1 MDAAKEITVILVT
14 GATGTVGR
22 QVVTQLSERGLPV
35 RSVTRDPASAGQPA
49 GVEVVRGD
57 LADPASLEPHLAGA
71 DAVFLVWPFTS
82 PELAAGPGARVVEL
96 LARHVAR
103 VVYLSAQ
110 AAAGRPDSFWAVM
123 ERLIED
129 SGVAWTF
136 LRPTGFA
143 ANTLMWAD
151 QIRSQGVV
159 RWPYGAATRSLVH
172 ESDLAAVA
180 VRALTEDR
188 HAGCRYL
195 LTGPEAIT
203 QADQARIIGEAT
215 GRAVRWEEL
224 SPEEARRQLL
234 TAWGDPGFVD
244 SALATWARL
253 VTRPEPV
260 TRTVEEITGTPART
274 FRQWAADH
282 ASDFRLPSTV
292 EVADRY
298 VSAFRAGDL
307 DAALQLLA
315 ADVLRVAPLETG
327 DGPGELRGVQQI
339 MDNSGRLNAD
349 YQIHAVE
356 IDDPFVRGDQ
366 FAVRFAFDRTHLP
379 TGKRETA
386 VKISLYTVAGAAI
399 VREEVYYHTPQH
411 TPGH

>member
-1 MDAAKEITVILVT
+1 MDVVKEIIVIVVT

-22 QVVTQLSERGLPV
+22 QVVTQLRERDLPV
-35 RSVTRDPASAGQPA
+35 RAVTRDPAPA
-49 GVEVVRGD
+49 GLPAGAQVVRGD

-82 PELAAGPGARVVEL
+82 PELAAGQGARIAGM

-151 QIRSQGVV
+151 QVRGQGVV
-159 RWPYGAATRSLVH
+159 RWPYGAAARSLIH
-172 ESDLAAVA
+172 EHDLAAVA
-180 VRALTEDR
+180 VLALTEDR
-188 HAGCRYL
+188 HAGRRYL

-203 QADQARIIGEAT
+203 QADQVRIIGEVT

-224 SPEEARRQLL
+224 PPEEARQQLL
-234 TAWGDPGFVD
+234 AAWDDPGFAD
-244 SALATWARL
+244 SALATWAGL

-260 TRTVEEITGTPART
+260 TRTVEEITGIPART

-282 ASDFRLPSTV
+282 TSDFRPPSTA

-307 DAALQLLA
+307 DAALRLLA
-315 ADVLRVAPLETG
+315 ADVLRMAPLETG

-356 IDDPFVRGDQ
+356 IADPFVRGGQ

-386 VKISLYTVAGAAI
+386 VKISLCTVAGEAI
-399 VREEVYYHTPQH
+399 VREEVYYHTPPH